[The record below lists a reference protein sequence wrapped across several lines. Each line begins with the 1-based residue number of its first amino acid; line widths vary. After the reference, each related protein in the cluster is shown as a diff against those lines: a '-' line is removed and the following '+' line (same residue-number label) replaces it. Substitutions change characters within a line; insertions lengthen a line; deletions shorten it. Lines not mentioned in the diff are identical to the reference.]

1 MLTDLVGEDKTN
13 NRLTKMRARK
23 QQTKQVCILMGLL
36 MLVGGGVMYSDT
48 IANKKV
54 AQVLQRVAD
63 LQEQVAGEGPPTS
76 PLAPPSTFTTAAV
89 PRPKTAPTVTHLKE
103 DMELETISPSATSS
117 HSTPIPPSPFL
128 PTPVEAGILKAK
140 ASAAMTSSHST
151 PTPPSPF
158 LPTPVEAGILKA
170 KASAA
175 MKSAAQQPKLGSPKV
190 TPEQSSLPKS
200 VTTGTEPLSQFARK
214 PDTLARN
221 KKATIG
227 VIFPFVGAV
236 GTTRGKLTQA
246 SWLTLCRAIRAA
258 PAVTVHI
265 LALDDREPLPKDGVA
280 FKDGVPNTR
289 KDMGKAPEWFAK
301 GATACGP
308 NVGGFSRQ
316 QVSRKRSHTTS
327 TALLAPQTSHKTP

>member
-13 NRLTKMRARK
+13 NRLTKIRARK

-48 IANKKV
+48 IANKEV

-76 PLAPPSTFTTAAV
+76 PLAPPSTSTTAAV
-89 PRPKTAPTVTHLKE
+89 PRPKTATTVTHLNE
-103 DMELETISPSATSS
+103 DMELETIPPSAS
-117 HSTPIPPSPFL
+117 
-128 PTPVEAGILKAK
+128 
-140 ASAAMTSSHST
+140 SSHST

-158 LPTPVEAGILKA
+158 PPTPVETGILKV

-236 GTTRGKLTQA
+236 GTTREKLTQA
-246 SWLTLCRAIRAA
+246 SWLTLCRAVRAA